1 MATYI
6 TLPKYTEQGLKT
18 IKESP
23 SRLEKAKQLLK
34 SLGGELKSFHLVQ
47 GRYDAI
53 VLSEA
58 PNDEVVTKFALV
70 TGSLG
75 NVRTE
80 TLRAFTEDEYRKI
93 VSALPGAGTSNLAR
107 IKACPHRTPESRHS
121 NCGGAA
127 IVMPA

>member
-6 TLPKYTEQGLKT
+6 TLLKYTEQGLKT

-58 PNDEVVTKFALV
+58 PNDEVGDRLP
-70 TGSLG
+70 LG
-75 NVRTE
+75 LPVRDQVRARHRLSGQRSNRDSARVHRGRVPQDR
-80 TLRAFTEDEYRKI
+80 LRAA
-93 VSALPGAGTSNLAR
+93 VSWNV
-107 IKACPHRTPESRHS
+107 ES
-121 NCGGAA
+121 C
-127 IVMPA
+127 

>member
-6 TLPKYTEQGLKT
+6 TLLKYTEQGLKT

-80 TLRAFTEDEYRKI
+80 TLRAFTEDEFRKI
-93 VSALPGAGTSNLAR
+93 VSALP
-107 IKACPHRTPESRHS
+107 
-121 NCGGAA
+121 
-127 IVMPA
+127 

>member
-6 TLPKYTEQGLKT
+6 TLLKYTDQGIKT

-23 SRLEKAKQLLK
+23 SRLEKARQLLK

-53 VLSEA
+53 IISEA
-58 PNDEVVTKFALV
+58 PNDEVAAKVALAS
-70 TGSLG
+70 GSQG

-80 TLRAFTEDEYRKI
+80 TTRAFTEEEYRRI
-93 VSALPGAGTSNLAR
+93 ISGLP
-107 IKACPHRTPESRHS
+107 
-121 NCGGAA
+121 
-127 IVMPA
+127 